1 MENMKENKES
11 ENIKKMNKQ
20 ETEIPKMQSTKIEE
34 QIVAKN
40 IQKEVVKQENSKKK
54 KKQNF
59 LDILKRMFSWTKV
72 GVITSIIGVMVPI
85 IIFIASSEH
94 TDPPQEMLKAIEKDV
109 AIIKSTFHP
118 EQISQDVDTIKLVS
132 NIKRFYQH
140 SLETCKTWQEVYS
153 SFGFGDMKPDNC
165 VAAGN
170 LALICIEK
178 GNTHRNSIKNVL
190 IDIINIAS
198 ILSSDTV
205 TYSNYNRALYYTYPE
220 LEKAYKYLSIYS
232 SEHNKQTEVMKKQA
246 AKLQTLSVV
255 SNSTKREVFQKAIKP
270 LDTKNDTIFLG
281 FNQSIFDII
290 VTFQKKIAEPILEEY
305 SKKAV
310 REKD

>member
-1 MENMKENKES
+1 MENMNENKES

>member
-1 MENMKENKES
+1 
-11 ENIKKMNKQ
+11 MNKQ

>member
-1 MENMKENKES
+1 
-11 ENIKKMNKQ
+11 MNKQ

-40 IQKEVVKQENSKKK
+40 IQKEVVEQENSKKK

-178 GNTHRNSIKNVL
+178 R
-190 IDIINIAS
+190 
-198 ILSSDTV
+198 
-205 TYSNYNRALYYTYPE
+205 
-220 LEKAYKYLSIYS
+220 
-232 SEHNKQTEVMKKQA
+232 
-246 AKLQTLSVV
+246 
-255 SNSTKREVFQKAIKP
+255 
-270 LDTKNDTIFLG
+270 
-281 FNQSIFDII
+281 
-290 VTFQKKIAEPILEEY
+290 
-305 SKKAV
+305 
-310 REKD
+310 

>member
-1 MENMKENKES
+1 
-11 ENIKKMNKQ
+11 MNKQ

-40 IQKEVVKQENSKKK
+40 IQKEVVEQENSKKK

-178 GNTHRNSIKNVL
+178 GDTHRNSIKNVL